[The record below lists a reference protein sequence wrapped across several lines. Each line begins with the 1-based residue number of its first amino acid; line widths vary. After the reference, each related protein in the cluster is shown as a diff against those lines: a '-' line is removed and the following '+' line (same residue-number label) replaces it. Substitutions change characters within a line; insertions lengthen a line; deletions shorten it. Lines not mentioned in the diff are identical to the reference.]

1 MYINFSKNYNWQKLE
16 IGKWICHFI
25 GNKKFQDELTLLL
38 NSDWKVNTITL
49 MEFWKNQTE
58 NFCAVLENDHS
69 IISFVDP
76 IKGYPLY
83 YYYDGREFAIS
94 DSARVLKKQFEFQGL
109 NNISLLEFM
118 TSGFV
123 TGKETLYH
131 NLYQIQ
137 AGEMIKLD
145 KKLKTLSRERY
156 YRYIPTEKS
165 DGKIEDYLFQLN
177 EIINKAFGR
186 VIESAED
193 RPIWVPLSGGL
204 DSRLNVCKLV
214 EMGYENIHTFSYGPK
229 LSKNHEAQTAREIS
243 KVLNI
248 PWTFIPHNPKKSRD
262 FFQST
267 LRKKYWEFS
276 DNYSAKPNMQDIEH
290 LFYLR
295 ENKIISEDAIIVNGQ
310 SGDFITGGHI
320 PSNLINGNLTSE
332 DIFSTIIEKHFSI
345 WNYVNKDQI
354 LRNILRDKFFKLL
367 NITPQQNLSYE
378 ELISL
383 YESWEWQERQAKV
396 VASGQRAY
404 DCLDIEWRLPHW
416 DFEYMSF
423 WSTVPLNLRK
433 NQSLYKMYLKKYD
446 YKELFNDFIGKV
458 KPGYSGLN
466 AYLKR
471 NILGLLNLL
480 HVNTKPLVKYTSY
493 FGYYHNYYSY
503 FSFLYFLNNIKRAQ
517 IPPEGRG
524 VFALVISKWLQ
535 ENNFPNVSSYIENIE
550 N

>member
-1 MYINFSKNYNWQKLE
+1 MYLSLSNKYNWQKLN
-16 IGKWICHFI
+16 IGKWNCHFI
-25 GNKKFQDELTLLL
+25 GNDKFKKDLISIIETKRVVNKFVLVDL
-38 NSDWKVNTITL
+38 WKR
-49 MEFWKNQTE
+49 QTSS
-58 NFCAVLENDHS
+58 FCAVLEDDHS
-69 IISFVDP
+69 LVSFVDP

-83 YYYDGREFAIS
+83 YYYNGKSFTLS
-94 DSARVLKKQFEFQGL
+94 DSARALKKQFEFQGL

-118 TSGFV
+118 MSSHV
-123 TGKETLYH
+123 TGKETLDQ
-131 NLYQIQ
+131 NLFQIQ
-137 AGEMIKLD
+137 AGEMIKVD
-145 KKLKTLSRERY
+145 KKLSRLCRERY
-156 YRYIPTEKS
+156 FRYLPTEKLN
-165 DGKIEDYLFQLN
+165 GNVEDYLFQLS
-177 EIINKAFGR
+177 EVIDKAFGR

-243 KVLNI
+243 KILNI

-267 LRKKYWEFS
+267 LRKKYWKFS
-276 DNYSAKPNMQDIEH
+276 DNYSARPNMQDIEH
-290 LFYLR
+290 LFYLK
-295 ENKIISEDAIIVNGQ
+295 ENNIISEDAIIVNGQ
-310 SGDFITGGHI
+310 AGDFITGGHI
-320 PSNLINGNLTSE
+320 PLNVTNGKLTSE
-332 DIFSTIIEKHFSI
+332 NLSDIIIEKHFSI
-345 WNYVNKDQI
+345 WNYIINDD
-354 LRNILRDKFFKLL
+354 LRNKLREKFLTLMNLELCQKLSL
-367 NITPQQNLSYE
+367 GE
-378 ELISL
+378 FCSL
-383 YESWEWQERQAKV
+383 YESWEWQERQAKIV
-396 VASGQRAY
+396 TSGQRAY
-404 DCLDIEWRLPHW
+404 DYLDIEWSLPHW